1 VVAITEDDIRSLASF
16 KGEDAPVT
24 SVYLDVDGGRHVRFQ
39 DVVRSAEMLFKEAL
53 LKHDGHPSV
62 AADIQRVQ
70 ELVRGGIDRSKT
82 RGIAVFS
89 CSAHDFWRVVEL
101 PVPVRD
107 QVVVNHTPS
116 VRQLEVV
123 VDEYERFGLL
133 LADKQRARVFVYE
146 LGEVVESTELVDS
159 IGRGDDEGDH
169 SRRRER
175 VKDHESALVHQHL
188 RHAADAAFRV
198 FQDRGFERL
207 IIGAPDE
214 IASELRT
221 LLHPYLQERLE
232 AHCTNI
238 AVGASMEEIRQ
249 AALAVEAEVER
260 RKEAELVARL
270 RESAGAG
277 RRAVLGLEATLQA
290 LVERRVET
298 LVVSHGYAHPGWRC
312 AACGHVCAKCAVG
325 RTCPACERE
334 MHAVDDVVEEAV
346 EDALGQSCEV
356 EICVGNAD
364 LDVLGSIGAL
374 LRY

>member
-39 DVVRSAEMLFKEAL
+39 DVVRSADAMLREAL
-53 LKHDGHPSV
+53 QKHEHPSV
-62 AADIQRVQ
+62 AADIARIQ
-70 ELVRGGIDRSKT
+70 ELVRGGIDRSRT
-82 RGIAVFS
+82 RGLAVFS
-89 CSAHDFWRVVEL
+89 CSAHDFWQVVEL

-107 QVVVNHTPS
+107 QVVVNHSPY

-146 LGEVVESTELVDS
+146 LGEVIESTELLDVQPPGEDV
-159 IGRGDDEGDH
+159 DH
-169 SRRRER
+169 SVRR
-175 VKDHESALVHQHL
+175 DQLQNHTSAVVHHHL
-188 RHAADAAFRV
+188 RNAADAAFRV

-207 IIGAPDE
+207 IIGAPEE
-214 IASELRT
+214 IASELRS
-221 LLHPYLQERLE
+221 LLHPYLQERVE
-232 AHCTNI
+232 ARCNI
-238 AVGASMEEIRQ
+238 PVGSSLAEVRT

-270 RESAGAG
+270 RDAVGAG
-277 RRAVLGLEATLQA
+277 SRGVAGLDDTLKA

-298 LVVSHGYAHPGWRC
+298 LLVSHGYTHPGWRC
-312 AACGHVCAKCAVG
+312 RSCEHICKVG
-325 RTCPACERE
+325 RTCPVCESE
-334 MHAVDDVVEEAV
+334 MLAVDDVVEEAV
-346 EDALGQSCEV
+346 EDALAQSCEV

-364 LDVLGSIGAL
+364 LDVLGCIGAI